1 MNLFNKKR
9 NKDEYL
15 KYNNGK
21 IESLGKKDS
30 IPKDY
35 RQIAYEKELKDGFIE
50 NELMA
55 KYQVDLNE
63 KDNDSNNKD
72 INNKDI
78 NNKNLSNILVKI
90 GITIILVP
98 ILFLGYKAFSN
109 YKINLNETINKE
121 EPTINNNSQND
132 KLNEEDTNVN
142 YNNTINEP
150 IENEEQVTTNISI
163 NKLTSLLTQIE
174 NINTNLYNAY
184 EATKTDIINYTNGVN
199 GANATTE
206 SLKARKNRVLKN
218 KQAIQ
223 NISTDFEDLGLEDVQ
238 KNILRRYD
246 NLSSGIDQLLLDMS
260 KSRVVS
266 MLNNKIQDEN
276 SYLDKQEELI
286 RNYLTNNNIKFIEKE
301 GKFTIE

>member
-55 KYQVDLNE
+55 KYQVDLDD

-72 INNKDI
+72 INNK
-78 NNKNLSNILVKI
+78 NFSNILVKI
-90 GITIILVP
+90 GVTIILVP
-98 ILFLGYKAFSN
+98 ILFLGYKAFSS
-109 YKINLNETINKE
+109 YKIDLNETINKE
-121 EPTINNNSQND
+121 EPTTNNNSQND
-132 KLNEEDTNVN
+132 KLNEENTNVD

-150 IENEEQVTTNISI
+150 VINEEQVITDISI
-163 NKLTSLLTQIE
+163 TKLTSLLTQIE

-184 EATKTDIINYTNGVN
+184 EATKTDIINYTNGAN

-206 SLKARKNRVLKN
+206 NLKARKNRVLKN
-218 KQAIQ
+218 KQSIQ

-266 MLNNKIQDEN
+266 MLNNKILDEN

>member
-15 KYNNGK
+15 KYNNGR

-55 KYQVDLNE
+55 KYQVDLDD

-72 INNKDI
+72 INNK
-78 NNKNLSNILVKI
+78 NFSNILVKI
-90 GITIILVP
+90 GVTIILVP
-98 ILFLGYKAFSN
+98 ILFLGYKAFSS

-121 EPTINNNSQND
+121 EPTTNNNSQND
-132 KLNEEDTNVN
+132 KLNEENTNVD

-150 IENEEQVTTNISI
+150 VINEEQVTTDISI
-163 NKLTSLLTQIE
+163 TKLTSLLTQIE

-184 EATKTDIINYTNGVN
+184 EATKTDIINYTNGAN

-206 SLKARKNRVLKN
+206 NLKARKNRVLKN
-218 KQAIQ
+218 KQSIQ

-266 MLNNKIQDEN
+266 MLNNKILDEN